1 MTTLATNLAT
11 NARVSTEGTTAGV
24 LPAMTR
30 YGTSA
35 LGPIA
40 VSGAH
45 FLAAL
50 IFLHTLPRWAFGLFS
65 FLLVLVP
72 FSMSM
77 CGALFAA
84 PLARSARTGI
94 VSEADTLTYLKANA
108 AFAMLA
114 GLSVTGLMMA
124 SGARAGVAALFGLYG
139 IAMVL
144 RWFARNYAYATRK
157 PYRALSSDLAY
168 STLLVA
174 GLGALVALH
183 LLSVQTGGAILLIS
197 AAVAIAPFG
206 ASFVR
211 NQIASLF
218 VGRIAAYRDIWR
230 ELSRWS
236 LMGVVMSE
244 MCANAHAYL
253 VTFISGPHAFAV
265 LAVGSLLM
273 RPVSLILSA
282 LPDVERPLMAQ
293 QLAGGGPT
301 SALRIVKEFRT
312 AAGAIWLATI
322 ALAAALLTW
331 FPHLLIKK
339 DYALA
344 DVVSVLVLSSAIMAL
359 RSLRTPESVL
369 LQAAGEFRK
378 LAVAGAWAAGA
389 TLAAT
394 FVLLLTLGPVAA
406 LGGILVGDLVLTARV
421 FTLAKAWRLQQ

>member
-1 MTTLATNLAT
+1 MTALAPDLAA
-11 NARVSTEGTTAGV
+11 NARISTERTAASV

-94 VSEADTLTYLKANA
+94 VGEADTLTYLKANA
-108 AFAMLA
+108 AFATLA
-114 GLSVTGLMMA
+114 GLSVTGLMMV
-124 SGARAGVAALFGLYG
+124 SGARAGVAGLFGLYG
-139 IAMVL
+139 VAMVL

-157 PYRALSSDLAY
+157 PFRALTSDLAY
-168 STLLVA
+168 SILLVT
-174 GLGALVALH
+174 GLGCSVALH
-183 LLSVQTGGAILLIS
+183 LLSVQTGGAVLLIS
-197 AAVAIAPFG
+197 AVVAIAPFG
-206 ASFVR
+206 AGFVR

-218 VGRIAAYRDIWR
+218 IGRISAYRDIWR

-293 QLAGGGPT
+293 QLATGGPA
-301 SALRIVKEFRT
+301 SAFRIVKEFRT

-339 DYALA
+339 DYALS

-378 LAVAGAWAAGA
+378 LAVAGGWAAGA

-394 FVLLLTLGPVAA
+394 LVLLLTVGPVAA

-421 FTLAKAWRLQQ
+421 FALAKAWRQSQ

>member
-1 MTTLATNLAT
+1 MTALAPDFTA
-11 NARVSTEGTTAGV
+11 NARVSTETAPVSV

-65 FLLVLVP
+65 FVLVLVP

-84 PLARSARTGI
+84 PLARSARTGT
-94 VSEADTLTYLKANA
+94 VSEADSLTYLKANA
-108 AFAMLA
+108 AFAALA
-114 GLSVTGLMMA
+114 GIAVTGLMMA
-124 SGARAGVAALFGLYG
+124 SGARAGVAGLFGLYG
-139 IAMVL
+139 VAMVL

-168 STLLVA
+168 SVLLAA
-174 GLGALVALH
+174 GLGGAVAMH
-183 LLSVQTGGAILLIS
+183 LLSVQTGAAILLAS

-206 ASFVR
+206 TSFVR

-218 VGRIAAYRDIWR
+218 VGRISAYKNIWR

-293 QLAGGGPT
+293 QLASGGPA
-301 SALRIVKEFRT
+301 SAFRIVKEFRT

-339 DYALA
+339 DYALS
-344 DVVSVLVLSSAIMAL
+344 DVVSVLVVSSAIMAL

-394 FVLLLTLGPVAA
+394 LALLLTMGPIAA
-406 LGGILVGDLVLTARV
+406 LGGILFGDLVLTARV
-421 FTLAKAWRLQQ
+421 FALAKAWRLQQ